1 MFTFI
6 SNTYFVCGVLFAI
19 EGSLG
24 IILGKTY
31 FRGWR
36 EVSILEA
43 ILTFLLGIALIYYD
57 LKRKPYYVKCH
68 KCIKIFKYEETIKGK
83 CLNCN
88 IKTKKATKKEIEE
101 YKNTIKQKEAEILRE
116 EKEPN
121 NTIKLKNSKRKVKR
135 K

>member
-43 ILTFLLGIALIYYD
+43 IITFLLGIALIYYD

-83 CLNCN
+83 CPNCN

-101 YKNTIKQKEAEILRE
+101 YKNIINQKEAERLRAE
-116 EKEPN
+116 RIAN
-121 NTIKLKNSKRKVKR
+121 GIIKPKKSKRKVKR

>member
-6 SNTYFVCGVLFAI
+6 SNTYFACGVLFVI

-43 ILTFLLGIALIYYD
+43 IITFLLGIALIYYD
-57 LKRKPYYVKCH
+57 LKRKPYYVKCN
-68 KCIKIFKYEETIKGK
+68 KCIKIFKYEETIRGK
-83 CLNCN
+83 CPNCN
-88 IKTKKATKKEIEE
+88 IKTKKATKKEINE
-101 YKNTIKQKEAEILRE
+101 YENAINQKEVEILRE
-116 EKEPN
+116 EKEAN
-121 NTIKLKNSKRKVKR
+121 NITKPKKNQKER
-135 K
+135 

>member
-6 SNTYFVCGVLFAI
+6 SNTYFACGVLFVI

-43 ILTFLLGIALIYYD
+43 IITFLLGIVLIYYD
-57 LKRKPYYVKCH
+57 LKRKPYYVKCN

-83 CLNCN
+83 CPNCN
-88 IKTKKATKKEIEE
+88 IKTKKATKKEIDE
-101 YKNTIKQKEAEILRE
+101 YKNAIYQKEAERLRAE
-116 EKEPN
+116 RIAN
-121 NTIKLKNSKRKVKR
+121 GIIKPKKSKRKVKR